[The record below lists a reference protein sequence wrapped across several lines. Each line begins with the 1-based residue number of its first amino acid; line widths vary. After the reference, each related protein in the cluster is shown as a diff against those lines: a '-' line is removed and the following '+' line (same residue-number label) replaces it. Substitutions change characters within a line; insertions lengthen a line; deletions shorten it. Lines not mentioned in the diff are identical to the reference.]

1 MRIFLTHRLLPALA
15 ALAATALSADTIVL
29 KNGDRLAGTYLGG
42 TTRQVRLDTS
52 GGIRTIEIERI
63 ESIQFDQ
70 VAAPTPT
77 PVPRARVD
85 LTPRAPQN
93 APAMNG
99 ITIPVDTVISIRLI
113 DSVDSERSRLG
124 QTFRASLDEPVFVN
138 GEQVVPRNADVLCKL
153 VDDQQA
159 GRIQGRTSL
168 TLALSSIEI
177 QGRMVD
183 VTSTDVQT
191 SGSSQGARTA
201 KAAGGTAAL
210 GAIIGAI
217 AGGGTGAAIGAASG
231 AAVGTGAAVLTKGSQ
246 VKIPSETR
254 LSFRLQQP
262 VRI

>member
-1 MRIFLTHRLLPALA
+1 MRIFSTRQLLPLVGALA
-15 ALAATALSADTIVL
+15 AVTLSADTIVL
-29 KNGDRLAGTYLGG
+29 KNGDRIVGSYLGG
-42 TTRQVRLDTS
+42 TTRQVRLDTP
-52 GGIRTIEIERI
+52 GGIQAIEVERI
-63 ESIQFDQ
+63 QSIQFDE
-70 VAAPTPT
+70 VAAPAPA
-77 PVPRARVD
+77 PRARVD
-85 LTPRAPQN
+85 LTPRYPQT
-93 APAMNG
+93 AQAISG
-99 ITIPVDTVISIRLI
+99 VTIPTDTVVSIRMI
-113 DSVDSERSRLG
+113 DSVDSERARLG
-124 QTFRASLDEPVFVN
+124 QTFRASLDEPIVVN

-159 GRIQGRTSL
+159 GRIQGRSSL
-168 TLALSSIEI
+168 TLALASIDI
-177 QGRMVD
+177 RGRMVD